1 MNRILQIISLG
12 TVIAGTTA
20 VVTPN
25 IALAVE
31 PEIPATCSDSIEHLA
46 ETVAGLGLSVDSQS
60 DTGMEA
66 SSTEVSLTAKCV
78 DEATKIVVETDETGV
93 ELTYAVNPRRGFAA
107 LMSAEFNASG
117 GVLER
122 QFTFAEG
129 GLSARFDAHL
139 ATGQG
144 AAVEFAQTESEFAV
158 TEVEGEPQ
166 VINEQLLE
174 VREDSAWRLA
184 HRVMLIM
191 SGVGGD
197 LPVIAGADVEDEV
210 LDWLTTP
217 LPDDALASKE
227 GAIACGSAT
236 LVCGCALL
244 VPGCQP
250 AATVCIG
257 GAATCIATTL
267 AFWE

>member
-12 TVIAGTTA
+12 TVIAGAIAVTT
-20 VVTPN
+20 PS
-25 IALAVE
+25 IALAAA
-31 PEIPATCSDSIEHLA
+31 PETPASCSESIDHIGA
-46 ETVAGLGLSVDSQS
+46 SMAGFGLSVESQS
-60 DTGMEA
+60 DTELVA
-66 SSTEVSLTAKCV
+66 ADATVALTAKCAE
-78 DEATKIVVETDETGV
+78 EAIKIVVENDETDV
-93 ELTYAVNPRRGFAA
+93 ELTYAVNSRRGFAA

-122 QFTFAEG
+122 QFTFAQG
-129 GLSARFDAHL
+129 GLSARFDAYL

-144 AAVEFAQTESEFAV
+144 AAVEFEQTENEFVV
-158 TEVEGEPQ
+158 TDVEGEPQ

-174 VREDSAWRLA
+174 VREDAAWRLA
-184 HRVMLIM
+184 HRVMLNM
-191 SGVGGD
+191 SGVGGE

>member
-1 MNRILQIISLG
+1 MNRILHIISLA
-12 TVIAGTTA
+12 TVIAGTAA
-20 VVTPN
+20 VVAPN
-25 IALAVE
+25 NALAAAPDTPVS
-31 PEIPATCSDSIEHLA
+31 CSESIDHIGA
-46 ETVAGLGLSVDSQS
+46 NMVGFGLSVDSQS
-60 DTGMEA
+60 DTDLVA
-66 SSTEVSLTAKCV
+66 SGATVSLTANCAN
-78 DEATKIVVETDETGV
+78 EAIKIVVESDETAV

-129 GLSARFDAHL
+129 GLSARFDAYL
-139 ATGQG
+139 ATGHG
-144 AAVEFAQTESEFAV
+144 AAVEYEQTGSQFVV
-158 TEVEGEPQ
+158 TDIEGEPQ

-174 VREDSAWRLA
+174 VREDAAWRLA
-184 HRVMLIM
+184 HRVMLTM

-227 GAIACGSAT
+227 GAIACSTAT
-236 LVCGCALL
+236 AVCGCSIF
-244 VPGCQP
+244 VPGCQV
-250 AATVCIG
+250 AAG
-257 GAATCIATTL
+257 GCVVTAAGCVITTL
-267 AFWE
+267 VFWE